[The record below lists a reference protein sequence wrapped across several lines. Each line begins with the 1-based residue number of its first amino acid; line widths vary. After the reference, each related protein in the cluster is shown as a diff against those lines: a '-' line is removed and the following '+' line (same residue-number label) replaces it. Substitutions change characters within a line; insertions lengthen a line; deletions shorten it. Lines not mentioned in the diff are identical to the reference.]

1 MSNNNTYEE
10 AHIHLPQE
18 TYLLPNFNY
27 IPFKK
32 LLDFQDT
39 PLKTNCSS
47 TRFKIPS
54 PLRCQKSLSSTLPP
68 IPELSIS
75 TTYTNNNT
83 SSPEISNTIQSI
95 KIHSLNINGL
105 LDNFKQL
112 SLIDLISENQI
123 DIFGISETHLSTKEA
138 KFSTLSQKLTNYKC
152 FWTPS
157 NVRQGGVGI
166 IIHKSLAKH
175 IGKIQIYK
183 NFILEIDIFLKNL
196 HIKLIQLYFPTQEK
210 KQLRKDILSYLT
222 PILNKDNFKTL
233 LMGDLNGVPNPKLDR
248 LPPKN

>member
-1 MSNNNTYEE
+1 
-10 AHIHLPQE
+10 
-18 TYLLPNFNY
+18 
-27 IPFKK
+27 
-32 LLDFQDT
+32 
-39 PLKTNCSS
+39 
-47 TRFKIPS
+47 
-54 PLRCQKSLSSTLPP
+54 
-68 IPELSIS
+68 
-75 TTYTNNNT
+75 
-83 SSPEISNTIQSI
+83 
-95 KIHSLNINGL
+95 
-105 LDNFKQL
+105 
-112 SLIDLISENQI
+112 
-123 DIFGISETHLSTKEA
+123 ETHLSIKEA

-222 PILNKDNFKTL
+222 PILNQNNFKII
-233 LMGDLNGVPNPKLDR
+233 LMVDLNGVPNPKLDR
-248 LPPKN
+248 LPPKSSNIPEHSLLKLLKSLQFYDTYRLFFPSTSTFSFIHNNSYSRIDQIWTNIHITLLDYADIL